1 VIQRFEAQAGA
12 VDMRVL
18 RAFVGRHLCKFVGEL
33 HVASLF
39 NFRFPQCLS
48 LRDVSDTRSTCRLIT
63 LITSIRAYLGGPP
76 RSTTSNSAS
85 CLPFV
90 GIVFGLG
97 QFGDVRGGV
106 TERDQR
112 FRPGTAIGST
122 NRLSQD
128 TNLHLP
134 PNWWRNEG
142 IWHGQQAF

>member
-1 VIQRFEAQAGA
+1 MMSGFAAVFHCIKAQAGT

-33 HVASLF
+33 HIASLF

-106 TERDQR
+106 TE
-112 FRPGTAIGST
+112 GTAIGST
-122 NRLSQD
+122 NAYPKTRIAFA
-128 TNLHLP
+128 